1 MILFLC
7 AIFLKKGSIQRKQ
20 WNGDCLGVEA
30 MGTAGKMVQ
39 IFSYIV
45 NKEIGRASCRE
56 RV

>member
-7 AIFLKKGSIQRKQ
+7 AIFLKTGSIQRKQ
-20 WNGDCLGVEA
+20 WNGDCLGVEE

-45 NKEIGRASCRE
+45 NK
-56 RV
+56 V